1 MSIYKRWKGR
11 KISPDHPHWKDA
23 RWTAEFILKGR
34 RVIQAV
40 PEARTQAEA
49 VRAETKLREDVYHRR
64 YGGVKDVGFTD
75 FFENNYLPWLK
86 DHHPASYRDAVSRGK
101 ALKEFFATQKLQEIT
116 TKECERL
123 KAFLKRGDTP
133 RGKPRSGT
141 TINRY
146 IYLLSAVCSRAI
158 AEERLNSNPCI
169 RIKDEPEKGRE
180 RYLTPHEHT
189 RLRAVLEGD
198 LEFLRLPIE
207 VSLGT
212 GLRKRIELLRLRGEH
227 INFGA
232 RPVFFPIRGGDV
244 EIPPGWLI
252 VVEGKGSKYRL
263 IPMNS
268 VVRGALLEAMQNRS
282 PAGLVFDANH
292 NGVNEYSLKWGFEEA
307 CKRAEIVY
315 GETKPGGI
323 VWHDL
328 RRTFATRLR
337 ANGVHEY
344 DIQDLLGHAKPGVT
358 KVYAR
363 ATLTV
368 LEDAVDKLTEPW
380 GEVIRFERKAS

>member
-11 KISPDHPHWKDA
+11 KITPEHQHWKEA
-23 RWTAEFILKGR
+23 RWTTEFVLKGR
-34 RVIQAV
+34 RVIQAI

-49 VRAETKLREDVYHRR
+49 VRAETKIREDVYHRR
-64 YGGVKDVGFTD
+64 YGGVVDVGFTD
-75 FFENNYLPWLK
+75 FFENIYLPWLK
-86 DHHPASYRDAVSRGK
+86 DHHPASYRDGVSRGK
-101 ALKEFFATQKLQEIT
+101 LLKEFFATQKLQDIT

-123 KAFLKRGDTP
+123 KLFLKRGDTP

-146 IYLLSAVCSRAI
+146 VYLLSAVLSRAI
-158 AEERLNSNPCI
+158 LEERLNSNPCI

-180 RYLTPHEHT
+180 RYLTPHEHVK
-189 RLRAVLEGD
+189 LRAVLKGD
-198 LEFLRLPIE
+198 LEYLRLPIE

-212 GLRKRIELLRLRGEH
+212 GMRKRIELLRLKGEH
-227 INFGA
+227 LNFGV

-244 EIPPGWLI
+244 EVPPGWLI

-268 VVRGALLEAMQNRS
+268 VVRAALLEATQRRS
-282 PAGLVFDANH
+282 PDGLVFDVKH
-292 NGVNEYSLKWGFEEA
+292 NGVNEHWLKRGFEEA
-307 CKRAEIVY
+307 CTRAGIVY

-323 VWHDL
+323 IWHDL

-344 DIQDLLGHAKPGVT
+344 DIQDLMGHAKPGVT

-368 LEDAVDKLTEPW
+368 LEEAVAKLTEPW
-380 GEVIRFERKAS
+380 GEVLRFERKAS

>member
-11 KISPDHPHWKDA
+11 KISPDHPHWKEA
-23 RWTAEFILKGR
+23 RWTTEFVLKGR
-34 RVIQAV
+34 RVIQAI

-49 VRAETKLREDVYHRR
+49 VRAETKIREDVYHRR
-64 YGGVKDVGFTD
+64 YGGVIDVGFTD
-75 FFENNYLPWLK
+75 FFENTYLPWLK

-101 ALKEFFATQKLQEIT
+101 LLKEFLGMQKLQDIT

-123 KAFLKRGDTP
+123 KLFLKRGDTP

-146 IYLLSAVCSRAI
+146 VYLLSAVLSRAI
-158 AEERLNSNPCI
+158 LEERLNSNPCI

-189 RLRAVLEGD
+189 KLRAVLKGD

-212 GLRKRIELLRLRGEH
+212 GMRKRIELLRLKGEH
-227 INFGA
+227 INFGV
-232 RPVFFPIRGGDV
+232 RPIFFPIRGGDV
-244 EIPPGWLI
+244 EVPPGWLI

-268 VVRGALLEAMQNRS
+268 VVRSALLEAVQRRS
-282 PAGLVFDANH
+282 PDGLVFDANH
-292 NGVNEYSLKWGFEEA
+292 NGVNEHSLKWGFEEA
-307 CKRAEIVY
+307 CTRAGIVY

-323 VWHDL
+323 IWHDL

-344 DIQDLLGHAKPGVT
+344 DIQDLMGHAKPGVT

-368 LEDAVDKLTEPW
+368 LEDAVAKLTEPW
-380 GEVIRFERKAS
+380 GEVLRFERKAS

>member
-1 MSIYKRWKGR
+1 MSIYKRWNGR
-11 KISPDHPHWKDA
+11 KISQDHPHWRDA

-40 PEARTQAEA
+40 SEARTQAEA
-49 VRAETKLREDVYHRR
+49 LRAETKLREDIYHRR
-64 YGGVKDVGFTD
+64 YGGVKDVGFIE
-75 FFENNYLPWLK
+75 FFEKTYLPWLR
-86 DHHPASYRDAVSRGK
+86 DHHPASYRNAESRGK
-101 ALKEFFATQKLQEIT
+101 ELRKFFATRKLQEIT

-158 AEERLNSNPCI
+158 AEERLTSNPCI

-189 RLRAVLEGD
+189 KLRAVLEGD

-212 GLRKRIELLRLRGEH
+212 GLRKRIELLRLKGEH

-252 VVEGKGSKYRL
+252 VVEGKGNKYRL

-268 VVRGALLEAMQNRS
+268 VVRGALMEAIQNRS
-282 PAGLVFDANH
+282 PAGLVFDADH

-315 GETKPGGI
+315 GETKAGGI
-323 VWHDL
+323 IWHDL

-363 ATLTV
+363 ATLAV

-380 GEVIRFERKAS
+380 GEVIKFERKAS

>member
-1 MSIYKRWKGR
+1 MI
-11 KISPDHPHWKDA
+11 
-23 RWTAEFILKGR
+23 
-34 RVIQAV
+34 
-40 PEARTQAEA
+40 
-49 VRAETKLREDVYHRR
+49 
-64 YGGVKDVGFTD
+64 DVGLTD
-75 FFENNYLPWLK
+75 FFESNYLPWLK
-86 DHHPASYRDAVSRGK
+86 DRHPASYRDAVSRGK
-101 ALKEFFATQKLQEIT
+101 VLKQFFATQKLQEIT

-123 KAFLKRGDTP
+123 KMFLKRGDTR

-146 IYLLSAVCSRAI
+146 VYLLSAVCSRAI
-158 AEERLNSNPCI
+158 VEERLNSNPCI
-169 RIKDEPEKGRE
+169 RIQDEPEKGRE

-189 RLRAVLEGD
+189 KLRSVLRDD

-212 GLRKRIELLRLRGEH
+212 GMRKRIELLRLKGEH
-227 INFGA
+227 INFGV
-232 RPVFFPIRGGDV
+232 RPIFFPVRGGDV
-244 EIPPGWLI
+244 EVPPGWLI

-268 VVRGALLEAMQNRS
+268 VVRSALLEAMQDRS
-282 PAGLVFDANH
+282 PQEFVFDANH
-292 NGVNEYSLKWGFEEA
+292 NGVNEHSLKVGFEEA
-307 CKRAEIVY
+307 CTRAEIVY

-323 VWHDL
+323 IWHDL

-363 ATLTV
+363 ATLAV
-368 LEDAVDKLTEPW
+368 LEDAVAKLTQPW
-380 GEVIRFERKAS
+380 GEVLRFERKAS

>member
-11 KISPDHPHWKDA
+11 KINPDHPHWKDA

-49 VRAETKLREDVYHRR
+49 VRAESKLREDIYHRR
-64 YGGVKDVGFTD
+64 YGGVKDVGFSD

-101 ALKEFFATQKLQEIT
+101 VLKEFFATLKLQDIT

-123 KAFLKRGDTP
+123 KVFLKRGDTP

-146 IYLLSAVCSRAI
+146 VYLLSAVCSRAI

-189 RLRAVLEGD
+189 NLRAVLKGD
-198 LEFLRLPIE
+198 LEFLQLPIE

-212 GLRKRIELLRLRGEH
+212 GMRKRIELLRLKGEH

-232 RPVFFPIRGGDV
+232 RPIFFPIRGGDV

-252 VVEGKGSKYRL
+252 VVEGKGNKYRL
-263 IPMNS
+263 IPLNS
-268 VVRGALLEAMQNRS
+268 VVRAALLEAMQGRS
-282 PAGLVFDANH
+282 SEGFVFDVNH
-292 NGVNEYSLKWGFEEA
+292 NGVNEHSLKWGFEEA
-307 CKRAEIVY
+307 CTRAEIVY

-323 VWHDL
+323 IWHDL

-363 ATLTV
+363 ATLAV
-368 LEDAVDKLTEPW
+368 LEDAVNKLTEPW
-380 GEVIRFERKAS
+380 GEVIKFERKAS

>member
-49 VRAETKLREDVYHRR
+49 VRAESKLREDIYHRR

-75 FFENNYLPWLK
+75 FFENIYLPWLK
-86 DHHPASYRDAVSRGK
+86 DHHPASYRDAVSRGQV
-101 ALKEFFATQKLQEIT
+101 LKEFFATQKLQEIT
-116 TKECERL
+116 TQECERL

-189 RLRAVLEGD
+189 KLRPVLEGD

-252 VVEGKGSKYRL
+252 VVEGKGNKYRL
-263 IPMNS
+263 IPMNRI
-268 VVRGALLEAMQNRS
+268 VRGALLEAMQDRS
-282 PAGLVFDANH
+282 PGGLVFDASH
-292 NGVNEYSLKWGFEEA
+292 NGVNEYSLKWGFEEV

-315 GETKPGGI
+315 GETKAGGI

-363 ATLTV
+363 ATLSV
-368 LEDAVDKLTEPW
+368 LGDAVDKLTEPW

>member
-1 MSIYKRWKGR
+1 MSIYKRWKGK
-11 KISPDHPHWKDA
+11 KITPDHSHWKEA

-34 RVIQAV
+34 RVIRAI

-49 VRAETKLREDVYHRR
+49 MRAEAKLREDIYHRR
-64 YGGVKDVGFTD
+64 YGGVIDVGFTD
-75 FFENNYLPWLK
+75 FFESNYLPWLK
-86 DHHPASYRDAVSRGK
+86 DRHPASYRDAVSRGK
-101 ALKEFFATQKLQEIT
+101 VLKQFFATQKLQEIT

-123 KAFLKRGDTP
+123 KMFLKRGDTR

-146 IYLLSAVCSRAI
+146 VYLLSAVCSRAI
-158 AEERLNSNPCI
+158 VEERLNSNPCI
-169 RIKDEPEKGRE
+169 RIQDEPEKGRE

-189 RLRAVLEGD
+189 KLRAVLRDD

-212 GLRKRIELLRLRGEH
+212 GMRKRIELLRLKGEH
-227 INFGA
+227 INFGV
-232 RPVFFPIRGGDV
+232 RPIFFPVRGGDV
-244 EIPPGWLI
+244 EVPPGWLI
-252 VVEGKGSKYRL
+252 VVQGKGSKYRL

-268 VVRGALLEAMQNRS
+268 VVRSALLEAMQDRS
-282 PAGLVFDANH
+282 PEEFVFDANH
-292 NGVNEYSLKWGFEEA
+292 NGVNEHSLKVGFEEA
-307 CKRAEIVY
+307 CTRAEIVY

-323 VWHDL
+323 IWHDL

-363 ATLTV
+363 ATLAV
-368 LEDAVDKLTEPW
+368 LEDAVAKLTQPW
-380 GEVIRFERKAS
+380 GEVLRFERKAS